1 MSSPLTIHAGYVV
14 VVQCSH
20 GRSGRPHS
28 RKPVLSIAKVANW
41 LPEVSISTNSLAA
54 HFKYIVVRS
63 DMTINKLVRD
73 HINGVT
79 FGERRA

>member
-1 MSSPLTIHAGYVV
+1 MSSLLTIHAGYVI

-28 RKPVLSIAKVANW
+28 RVPLLSTAALANW
-41 LPEVSISTNSLAA
+41 LPEVSISTHSLAA
-54 HFKYIVVRS
+54 HFEYIAVRS

-73 HINGVT
+73 HIIGVA

>member
-14 VVQCSH
+14 VVQRSH

-28 RKPVLSIAKVANW
+28 RVPMLSIAKVTNW
-41 LPEVSISTNSLAA
+41 LPEVSISTYLLAA
-54 HFKYIVVRS
+54 HFKYIVRS
-63 DMTINKLVRD
+63 DTTINKLVRD
-73 HINGVT
+73 QINGVT